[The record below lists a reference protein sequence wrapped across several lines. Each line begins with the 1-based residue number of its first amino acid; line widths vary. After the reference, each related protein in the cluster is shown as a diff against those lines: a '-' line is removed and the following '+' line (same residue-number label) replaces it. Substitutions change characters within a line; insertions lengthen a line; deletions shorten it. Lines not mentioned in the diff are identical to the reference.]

1 MNQSLQTVATSDFQE
16 KFQALRSD
24 VMELLLSESGMILS
38 VNETAAA
45 YFSEY
50 DSFFRYVPTKRR
62 QQAKQFLEEVKY
74 RGWCEEVPVCH
85 SFRQDKQYIQ
95 YNGEWSEG
103 YILLSGRNISRTR
116 FSIETSELLQ
126 QFEHAG
132 AIINA
137 DMYIEMYNEAFNHYI
152 HPEPEVGT
160 VSERKAG
167 HESPLHP
174 LAKLE
179 VVPKLVEE
187 VLEKQKPLEL
197 EVKND
202 QAENWLYLKGIYLA
216 ETDTVLLMIYDLT
229 YEKKYHRLL
238 TYQDQMESVSYL
250 SAGVAHELRNPLSV
264 IKGFLQLSSLTE
276 SFYKY
281 SDTILS
287 EVERMNEIIDNFL
300 SVARKK
306 VQKEWKLPSDLLDSV
321 IDMMRS
327 ECLMQGVLFHYEV
340 EPVEGVIEVNE
351 SSFKQ
356 IILNALRNSMDAF
369 PEGQKN
375 NEFSLNSFEENGHLI
390 IQLKDNGSGI
400 PDHVLENIGKPFFT
414 TKEKGT
420 GVGIPLCKKI
430 MEEHNGTFEVESGP
444 GKGTNIN
451 LSFPLYH
458 RE

>member
-1 MNQSLQTVATSDFQE
+1 MNQSLQTVDTSDFQE
-16 KFQALRSD
+16 KFQKLRSD
-24 VMELLLSESGMILS
+24 VMEILLSDSGLILS
-38 VNETAAA
+38 VNETAASF
-45 YFSEY
+45 FSEY
-50 DSFFRYVPTKRR
+50 DSFFRYVPSKR
-62 QQAKQFLEEVKY
+62 QQQVKQFLETVRR
-74 RGWCEEVPVCH
+74 RGECEGFPVHHCFH
-85 SFRQDKQYIQ
+85 QDKQYVQ
-95 YNGEWSEG
+95 YNGEWAEG
-103 YILLSGRNISRTR
+103 YILLSGRNMSRSR

-132 AIINA
+132 AIING
-137 DMYIEMYNEAFNHYI
+137 DMGIEMHNEAFESYM
-152 HPEPEVGT
+152 HPETEN
-160 VSERKAG
+160 G
-167 HESPLHP
+167 HGIIQNTGYENLLNSS
-174 LAKLE
+174 AKQD
-179 VVPKLVEE
+179 VIPKLVEE

-216 ETDTVLLMIYDLT
+216 ETDSVLLMIYDLT

-306 VQKEWKLPSDLLDSV
+306 VQKEWKMPGDLLDSV

-327 ECLMQGVLFHYEV
+327 ECLMQGVLFDYQV
-340 EPVEGVIEVNE
+340 DPVEGVIEVNE

-369 PEGQKN
+369 PDGQKN
-375 NEFSLNSFEENGHLI
+375 NKFSLESFERNGHLI
-390 IQLKDNGSGI
+390 IQLKDNGPGI
-400 PDHVLENIGKPFFT
+400 PAHVLENLGKPFFT

-430 MEEHNGTFEVESGP
+430 MEEHNGTFEVESGS

-451 LSFPLYH
+451 LSFPIY
-458 RE
+458 REE